1 MTEATFR
8 NTDRLYGNYVVGK
21 WKGPGAAGTFAVRD
35 PATGELVAEVATAS
49 ADDVRR
55 AIDGAA
61 EVQPTWGTTPPVERA
76 AIIRRACAIMT
87 SRLDELGRLLVREQ
101 GKPLQQAIGEIVYG
115 IGFLEW
121 FAEEG
126 RRAHG
131 LTIPATTTS
140 KRILVLKQ
148 PIGVTAAIT
157 PWNFPSTQL
166 LRKLGAA
173 LAAGCTM
180 VAKPAELTPLSA
192 LEIARAF
199 DEAGL
204 PPGVLS
210 ILCAPEPYEF
220 ADVIMNDPRVR
231 AISFTGS
238 TEVGKILM
246 RSSADTMKR
255 VSLELGGH
263 APLIVFDDADLDA
276 AVAETMAS
284 KFRNMGQTCV
294 SVNRIFVQEGVLD
307 EFRERLEHAMS
318 TLVMGNGLD
327 DRTDVGPLIEPAA
340 LDKVERHVTDAVA
353 KGAKLLLGGS
363 RASGSD
369 LHSDQYFEPT
379 LLTNVDDSMLVTQEE
394 TFGPVA
400 PILSFAD
407 EAEVIERANNTPY
420 GLSAYCFTNDLN
432 RAIRMSEG
440 LDYGTV
446 GINDAMISAVQAP
459 FGGMKESGL
468 GREGGPLGMDEY
480 LETKY
485 VSIGQV
491 G

>member
-1 MTEATFR
+1 V
-8 NTDRLYGNYVVGK
+8 TDDIYGNYIVGQ
-21 WKGPGAAGTFAVRD
+21 WQGPTDAGTFPVYD
-35 PATGELVAEVATAS
+35 PATGAVVAEVATAT
-49 ADDVRR
+49 AHDVKH
-55 AIDGAA
+55 AINGAA
-61 EVQPTWGTTPPVERA
+61 AVQPMWGTMPPVERQ

-87 SRLDELGRLLVREQ
+87 DRIDELGRLLVREQ
-101 GKPLQQAIGEIVYG
+101 GKPLAQAIGEIQYG
-115 IGFLEW
+115 IAFLEW
-121 FAEEG
+121 FSEEG

-131 LTIPATTTS
+131 MTIPAGTAT
-140 KRILVLKQ
+140 KRIAVLKQ

-157 PWNFPSTQL
+157 PWNFPSVQL

-204 PPGVLS
+204 PAGVLS
-210 ILCAPEPYEF
+210 VLCAQEPYEF
-220 ADVIMNDPRVR
+220 TDVVMADPRVR

-263 APLIVFDDADLDA
+263 APLIVFDDADLEA
-276 AVAETMAS
+276 AVTETMAS

-294 SVNRIFVQEGVLD
+294 SVNRIFVHQAVAD

-318 TLVMGNGLD
+318 VLTIGNGLD
-327 DRTDVGPLIEPAA
+327 EKTEVGPLVEPAA
-340 LDKVERHVTDAVA
+340 VDKVERHVADAVA
-353 KGAKLLLGGS
+353 KGAKVLLGGN
-363 RASGSD
+363 RAKGAD
-369 LHSDQYFEPT
+369 LHSDQFYEPT
-379 LLTNVDDSMLVTQEE
+379 LLVDVDDSMLITQEE

-400 PILSFAD
+400 PILTFTD
-407 EAEVIERANNTPY
+407 ETDVLARANATPY

-440 LDYGTV
+440 LEYGTV

-459 FGGMKESGL
+459 FGGMKESGV
-468 GREGGPLGMDEY
+468 GREGGPLGMEEY

-491 G
+491 R

>member
-1 MTEATFR
+1 MTDTI
-8 NTDRLYGNYVVGK
+8 YGNYNVGQ
-21 WKGPGAAGTFAVRD
+21 WRGPSEAGTFPVHD
-35 PATGELVAEVATAS
+35 PATGELVAEVATAT
-49 ADDVRR
+49 ADDVRF
-55 AIDGAA
+55 AIDGASA
-61 EVQPTWGTTPPVERA
+61 VQASWGATPPVERG
-76 AIIRRACAIMT
+76 AIIKRACAIMT
-87 SRLDELGRLLVREQ
+87 ARLDELGRLLVREQ
-101 GKPLQQAIGEIVYG
+101 GKPLPQAVGESIYG

-126 RRAHG
+126 RRSHG
-131 LTIPATTTS
+131 MTIPATTTA
-140 KRILVLKQ
+140 KRIVVLRQ
-148 PIGVTAAIT
+148 PIGVTVAIT

-180 VAKPAELTPLSA
+180 IVKPAELTPLSA
-192 LEIARAF
+192 LEIARCF

-204 PPGVLS
+204 PAGVLS
-210 ILCAPEPYEF
+210 VLCAPEPYDF
-220 ADVIMNDPRVR
+220 ADVVMADPRVR

-246 RSSADTMKR
+246 RSSADTMKK

-263 APLIVFDDADLDA
+263 APLIVFDDANLDV

-294 SVNRIFVQEGVLD
+294 SVNRIFVHEAVVD
-307 EFRERLEHAMS
+307 DFSERLERAMGA
-318 TLVMGNGLD
+318 LRIGNGLD
-327 DRTDVGPLIEPAA
+327 EASDVGPLIEPAA
-340 LDKVERHVTDAVA
+340 IEKVERHIADAVE
-353 KGAKLLLGGS
+353 KGAKVVLGGG
-363 RASGSD
+363 RAAGPD
-369 LHSDQYFEPT
+369 LRSEQYFEPT
-379 LLTNVDDSMLVTQEE
+379 LLVNVDDSMLVTQEE

-400 PILSFAD
+400 PILTFRD
-407 EAEVIERANNTPY
+407 EQDVIARANNTPY

-432 RAIRMSEG
+432 RAIRMSEA
-440 LDYGTV
+440 LEYGTV

-468 GREGGPLGMDEY
+468 GREGGPFGLDEFQ
-480 LETKY
+480 ETKY

>member
-1 MTEATFR
+1 MSDDVYQ
-8 NTDRLYGNYVVGK
+8 NYIGGQWQGPTD
-21 WKGPGAAGTFAVRD
+21 AGTFSVLD
-35 PATGELVAEVATAS
+35 PATGELVGEVAAATA
-49 ADDVRR
+49 ADTRR
-55 AIDGAA
+55 AIDAA
-61 EVQPTWGTTPPVERA
+61 SDVQGEWGSATALDRSD
-76 AIIRRACAIMT
+76 IIRRAASIMND
-87 SRLDELGRLLVREQ
+87 RKVELGRLLTSEQ
-101 GKPLQQAIGEIVYG
+101 GKPLEQAIGEVAYG

-126 RRAHG
+126 RRVHG
-131 LTIPATTTS
+131 MTIPATTRS
-140 KRILVLKQ
+140 KRIVVSRQ
-148 PIGVTAAIT
+148 PIGVTASIT
-157 PWNFPSTQL
+157 PWNFPSAQL

-192 LEIARAF
+192 LEIARCF
-199 DEAGL
+199 DQAGL
-204 PPGVLS
+204 PAGVLNV
-210 ILCAPEPYEF
+210 LCAPEPYEF
-220 ADVIMNDPRVR
+220 ADTVMADPRVR

-263 APLIVFDDADLDA
+263 APLIVFEDADLDA
-276 AVAETMAS
+276 AIEETMAS

-294 SVNRIFVQEGVLD
+294 SVNRIFVQESVAE
-307 EFRERLEHAMS
+307 EFRGRLEHAMS
-318 TLVMGNGLD
+318 QLTLGHGLEPA
-327 DRTDVGPLIEPAA
+327 TTVGPLIEPAA
-340 LDKVERHVTDAVA
+340 LDKVERHITDAVS

-363 RASGSD
+363 RATGAN
-369 LHSDQYFEPT
+369 LNSDQFFEPT
-379 LLTNVDDSMLVTQEE
+379 LLTGVDDTMLVTQEE

-400 PILSFAD
+400 PIMTFTEES
-407 EAEVIERANNTPY
+407 EVVARANNTPY
-420 GLSAYCFTNDLN
+420 GLSAYVFTNDLN
-432 RAIRMSEG
+432 RAIRMGEA

-459 FGGMKESGL
+459 FGGVKESGL
-468 GREGGPLGMDEY
+468 GREGGPLGVEEY

-485 VSIGQV
+485 LSIGRV